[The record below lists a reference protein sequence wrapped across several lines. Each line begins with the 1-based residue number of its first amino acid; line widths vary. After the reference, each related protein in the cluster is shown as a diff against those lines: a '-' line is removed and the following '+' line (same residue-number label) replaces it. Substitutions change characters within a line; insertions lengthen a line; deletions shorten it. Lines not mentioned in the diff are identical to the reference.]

1 MKNNVLLKLNLD
13 GTVKSKYY
21 KIIKKIFLLKTSA
34 LAQTGAAS
42 FWGGVRPKRY
52 SGWLETAPEK
62 TTKN

>member
-1 MKNNVLLKLNLD
+1 M
-13 GTVKSKYY
+13 T
-21 KIIKKIFLLKTSA
+21 FHLKTNP
-34 LAQTGAAS
+34 LAQTEAAS